1 MIMISLRFKLLLLV
15 LGSFSANSQSY
26 TEPLESSFEYT
37 HKAMDRSWSFLP
49 EVPAAFESSDST
61 SYKLASQY
69 NKFGFSIESSD
80 LVLNLSRLSEPKDVS
95 LKAKTL
101 GVSASF
107 SISDTQ
113 KLNVHIKEQKA
124 DQQRFNCY
132 SAMNIVLGDCAS
144 ADIEIASNKPKY
156 DHLDGA
162 LIEVSAATSTIG
174 IEYSQ
179 FVDWRWLDEVSVGAY
194 STRHD
199 YDWLSPMEDFQSPFL
214 LGLTINGVVLGD
226 ALSETISRLP
236 QRDTW
241 RINQFNLHIEKAIHL
256 SAAVLVFARTD
267 VVYLSY
273 DNYKALKSAPNY
285 NAKIKVGLRISRGE
299 LSMEVFAD
307 AYKNNLL
314 GFEAITFNQRTE
326 HYFNKVY
333 AEIGLRLVARI

>member
-1 MIMISLRFKLLLLV
+1 MTFQRFKLLLLV

-26 TEPLESSFEYT
+26 GELLESSFEYT
-37 HKAMDRSWSFLP
+37 YKAMDSAWSFLP
-49 EVPAAFESSDST
+49 EVPAAFESSDSN
-61 SYKLASQY
+61 SYTLASQY
-69 NKFGFSIESSD
+69 NNFGLSLESSD
-80 LVLNLSRLSEPKDVS
+80 LVLNLTRLSEPKDVS
-95 LKAKTL
+95 LKAKKL
-101 GVSASF
+101 GVSASY

-113 KLNVHIKEQKA
+113 KLNVHVKEQKA

-132 SAMNIVLGDCAS
+132 SAMNIVLGGCAS
-144 ADIEIASNKPKY
+144 ANIQIASNKPKY

-162 LIEVSAATSTIG
+162 LIEISAATSTIG
-174 IEYSQ
+174 IEYRQ
-179 FVDWRWLDEVSVGAY
+179 LVDWRWLDEVSVGAY

-199 YDWLSPMEDFQSPFL
+199 YDWLSPVEDFQSPFL
-214 LGLTINGVVLGD
+214 LGLTINGALLGD

-241 RINQFNLHIEKAIHL
+241 RINQFNLHMEKAVHL
-256 SAAVLVFARTD
+256 SASVLAFAKTD
-267 VVYLSY
+267 VVYLAY
-273 DNYKALKSAPNY
+273 DNYQALKSPPKY
-285 NAKIKVGLRISRGE
+285 NAKIKVGLRITRGK

-326 HYFNKVY
+326 HYFNKAY